1 MSASL
6 KVLKSGILLLG
17 IQILQKGL
25 GTISTLILARLLTPE
40 HFGIVALVVI
50 AIQFF
55 EVLVDTGTQQY
66 IVQKTTLN
74 DTDLNTAWSLD
85 ISVKS
90 AMCLV
95 IMLSAPWIAD
105 FFETP
110 ELTLPLVISA
120 LVLPLKA
127 VKSPALMKLA
137 RDINYRPFFRLTLWQ
152 KAISF
157 TVVVSYALI
166 APSHWAIISGNI
178 VSALVLAMGSYLI
191 SDFRPSW
198 TLSQARTQWHFS
210 KWLLLRSV
218 VGFTRGQIDALIVSK
233 LFGTAKLGGYNL
245 VREISLLPAVSI
257 INPVAEPLLAAI
269 AQSKS
274 DAQSLEYRTRMSL
287 WLMISVLIPIAAF
300 IVLEPELLI
309 LVLLGET
316 WQEYAPLLRPFGL
329 SFFSFP
335 LFALICD
342 AMIAQGRVRQLFW
355 LDVFSTIMVI
365 VLLLIFGTD
374 NLNAM
379 AWVRSILALITV
391 LGYLLILNQQVQF
404 GLLALGKL
412 CLPAALGTGI
422 SILLLESAAID
433 LALLWEFF
441 AKGIL
446 YVTLCLITI
455 ALISALTLR
464 RNTEWIQ
471 LKAIVTNLKRNRN

>member
-105 FFETP
+105 FFEAP
-110 ELTLPLVISA
+110 ELTLPLMISA

-157 TVVVSYALI
+157 TVVVTYALI

-178 VSALVLAMGSYLI
+178 VS
-191 SDFRPSW
+191 
-198 TLSQARTQWHFS
+198 
-210 KWLLLRSV
+210 
-218 VGFTRGQIDALIVSK
+218 
-233 LFGTAKLGGYNL
+233 
-245 VREISLLPAVSI
+245 
-257 INPVAEPLLAAI
+257 
-269 AQSKS
+269 
-274 DAQSLEYRTRMSL
+274 
-287 WLMISVLIPIAAF
+287 
-300 IVLEPELLI
+300 
-309 LVLLGET
+309 
-316 WQEYAPLLRPFGL
+316 
-329 SFFSFP
+329 
-335 LFALICD
+335 
-342 AMIAQGRVRQLFW
+342 
-355 LDVFSTIMVI
+355 
-365 VLLLIFGTD
+365 
-374 NLNAM
+374 
-379 AWVRSILALITV
+379 
-391 LGYLLILNQQVQF
+391 
-404 GLLALGKL
+404 
-412 CLPAALGTGI
+412 
-422 SILLLESAAID
+422 
-433 LALLWEFF
+433 
-441 AKGIL
+441 
-446 YVTLCLITI
+446 
-455 ALISALTLR
+455 
-464 RNTEWIQ
+464 
-471 LKAIVTNLKRNRN
+471 